1 MFSRN
6 SFENLQPEIS
16 SFLLLRVTFS
26 GLQIINVNSD
36 DVDKSSFP
44 GAIDRRWKEKEKGA
58 DYWEPTSFRGFSP
71 TRPYGAR
78 ETTLRRENLG
88 TRLTANVVGRE
99 GLATEGEGR
108 RTPRPS
114 FFAKRRLRSQ
124 LRRLFAE
131 LLGSYQCGFCTQE
144 EAMSITCFIL
154 CRLSTYLVKVC
165 RSKPLVK
172 KSDTVISSVG
182 EGSCCQ

>member
-1 MFSRN
+1 MMSIIKFPRN
-6 SFENLQPEIS
+6 HNNKAPQKIIICRE
-16 SFLLLRVTFS
+16 FS
-26 GLQIINVNSD
+26 G
-36 DVDKSSFP
+36 P
-44 GAIDRRWKEKEKGA
+44 IDRRWKESKKAQITVNALG
-58 DYWEPTSFRGFSP
+58 RK
-71 TRPYGAR
+71 RLAR
-78 ETTLRRENLG
+78 
-88 TRLTANVVGRE
+88 
-99 GLATEGEGR
+99 EGEGR

-114 FFAKRRLRSQ
+114 SVAKRRLKSQ
-124 LRRLFAE
+124 LRRIFAE

-172 KSDTVISSVG
+172 KSDTVISSKG

>member
-1 MFSRN
+1 MTSER
-6 SFENLQPEIS
+6 SKRRD
-16 SFLLLRVTFS
+16 FLSLIF
-26 GLQIINVNSD
+26 IANSD

-88 TRLTANVVGRE
+88 TRLTASVVGRE

-114 FFAKRRLRSQ
+114 FFAKRSLRSQ

-172 KSDTVISSVG
+172 KSDIVISSKG

>member
-6 SFENLQPEIS
+6 FFENLQPEIS
-16 SFLLLRVTFS
+16 SFLLLRVSIT

-36 DVDKSSFP
+36 GVDKSSFP

-58 DYWEPTSFRGFSP
+58 NYWEPTLFPG
-71 TRPYGAR
+71 T
-78 ETTLRRENLG
+78 ENLG

-114 FFAKRRLRSQ
+114 FFAKRKLRSQ
-124 LRRLFAE
+124 LRRIFAE

-172 KSDTVISSVG
+172 KSDTVISSKG

>member
-88 TRLTANVVGRE
+88 TRLTANVVGLE
-99 GLATEGEGR
+99 GLAMEGEGR

-124 LRRLFAE
+124 LRRLFCWIAWF
-131 LLGSYQCGFCTQE
+131 LSVWVLYTRRSHVHHVLHF
-144 EAMSITCFIL
+144 MS
-154 CRLSTYLVKVC
+154 
-165 RSKPLVK
+165 PLYISG
-172 KSDTVISSVG
+172 KSVSIKTSG
-182 EGSCCQ
+182 QKERHRN